1 VWWYGWVW
9 GGISFGIP
17 ALVLVVIVLF
27 WVALTQGRS
36 QTRMERR
43 LRDLEVR
50 FEKLLLH
57 VGFVADPSPPIADE
71 VRVLARAPGAKIAA
85 IRAYRQQTGA
95 GLKEAKEAVERMI
108 ESGVWGIFNEG

>member
-1 VWWYGWVW
+1 MNQG
-9 GGISFGIP
+9 P
-17 ALVLVVIVLF
+17 LVFVVVVLF

-36 QTRMERR
+36 QTRMEKR

-57 VGFVADPSPPIADE
+57 VGFVADPSPPITDE
-71 VRVLARAPGAKIAA
+71 VRVLARTPGAKIAA

-95 GLKEAKEAVERMI
+95 GKEAKEAVERMI
-108 ESGVWGIFNEG
+108 RDGTIT

>member
-1 VWWYGWVW
+1 MNQG
-9 GGISFGIP
+9 
-17 ALVLVVIVLF
+17 ALVFVVVVLF

-36 QTRMERR
+36 QTRIEKR

-57 VGFVADPSPPIADE
+57 IGFVADPSPPITDE
-71 VRVLARAPGAKIAA
+71 VRVLARTPGAKIAA

-95 GLKEAKEAVERMI
+95 GLKEAKEAVEKLM
-108 ESGVWGIFNEG
+108 EPGS

>member
-1 VWWYGWVW
+1 MNQG
-9 GGISFGIP
+9 
-17 ALVLVVIVLF
+17 ALVFVVVVLF

-57 VGFVADPSPPIADE
+57 VGFVADPSPPITDE
-71 VRVLARAPGAKIAA
+71 VRVLARTPGAKIAA

-95 GLKEAKEAVERMI
+95 GLKEAEEAVEKLM
-108 ESGVWGIFNEG
+108 EPET